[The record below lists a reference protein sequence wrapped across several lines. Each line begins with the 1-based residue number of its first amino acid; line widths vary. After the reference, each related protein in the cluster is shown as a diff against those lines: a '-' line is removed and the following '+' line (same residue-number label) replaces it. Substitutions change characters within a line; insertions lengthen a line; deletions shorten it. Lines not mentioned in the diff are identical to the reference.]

1 MLDPSLANL
10 WPASFTPQHSLLL
23 LEQTPCFHSLNTT
36 DLLFKLI
43 KALNQDGYHGNG
55 GFHHDTI
62 GIGTSSSS
70 MLNTDPT
77 YNLRKLTEESSG
89 SSFALDVS
97 LVIVCIVCAGLASG
111 LTQGLLSLDF
121 TEMTIKSRSGTVD
134 EKKYAAKVLPII
146 SRHHLL
152 LVSLM
157 LWNAAA
163 TEALPIF
170 LSALVPEYL
179 AIIISVT
186 LVLFVGEIIPASILT
201 GPNQLLIAANLTPM
215 VYLVLLFFYPIAYP
229 ISCILD
235 YLLGPLFLLLFLF
248 LSVECSLR
256 VTLSLALSLALY
268 FSLLFSS
275 LLFLFLSVEFSLC
288 IMCTIICFDIPSRV
302 MHNDSQSNFHVLS
315 VLLQNI
321 VCLCAENLPLFL
333 FLLHFHLHCVL
344 HSCRS

>member
-1 MLDPSLANL
+1 MLDPSLANS
-10 WPASFTPQHSLLL
+10 WPASFTPHHSLHF
-23 LEQTPCFHSLNTT
+23 LEQTPCFHSQNTT

-43 KALNQDGYHGNG
+43 QALNQDGYHGNG
-55 GFHHDTI
+55 GFHHNV
-62 GIGTSSSS
+62 IGTSSSS
-70 MLNTDPT
+70 LLNTDTT

-121 TEMTIKSRSGTVD
+121 TEMTIKSRSGTVE
-134 EKKYAAKVLPII
+134 EKRYAAKVLPII

-235 YLLGPLFLLLFLF
+235 YLLGLLSPFLFHFLFLFVDCVLCAQSHALIILHVLCTMTALQVLLQDFLLLC
-248 LSVECSLR
+248 VR
-256 VTLSLALSLALY
+256 V
-268 FSLLFSS
+268 
-275 LLFLFLSVEFSLC
+275 
-288 IMCTIICFDIPSRV
+288 
-302 MHNDSQSNFHVLS
+302 
-315 VLLQNI
+315 
-321 VCLCAENLPLFL
+321 CAENSP
-333 FLLHFHLHCVL
+333 
-344 HSCRS
+344 

>member
-1 MLDPSLANL
+1 MLDPSLSTL
-10 WPASFTPQHSLLL
+10 WPASFTPQHSLLF
-23 LEQTPCFHSLNTT
+23 LEQTPCFHSHNTT
-36 DLLFKLI
+36 DLLFQLL

-55 GFHHDTI
+55 QFHHDM
-62 GIGTSSSS
+62 IGTSSSS
-70 MLNTDPT
+70 LLNTDLTHT
-77 YNLRKLTEESSG
+77 YNLRKLTEKSSG

-134 EKKYAAKVLPII
+134 EKRYAAKVLPII

-235 YLLGPLFLLLFLF
+235 YLLGLFFLNLFFFQFLFLF
-248 LSVECSLR
+248 V
-256 VTLSLALSLALY
+256 
-268 FSLLFSS
+268 
-275 LLFLFLSVEFSLC
+275 
-288 IMCTIICFDIPSRV
+288 D
-302 MHNDSQSNFHVLS
+302 
-315 VLLQNI
+315 
-321 VCLCAENLPLFL
+321 
-333 FLLHFHLHCVL
+333 CV
-344 HSCRS
+344 